1 VGRPSWLAGRGAL
14 VAVLLLAA
22 ALRLWDLGG
31 GPDPFDVDEG
41 YTGID
46 ALRVLRG
53 ARALYFA
60 ANNGAEPLYVYLG
73 ALSSALFGPSAW
85 ALRLPAALA
94 GVAAVLATYLLVRAL
109 FRDAAPVGLDPR
121 TLALLVALL
130 QALSLWHLHLSRDA
144 SRVGLLPLRSEER
157 RVGKE
162 CRSRWSPYH

>member
-1 VGRPSWLAGRGAL
+1 
-14 VAVLLLAA
+14 
-22 ALRLWDLGG
+22 

-41 YTGID
+41 YTGVD

-73 ALSSALFGPSAW
+73 ALSTALLGPSAW

-94 GVAAVLATYLLVRAL
+94 GVAAGLATYLLVRAL
-109 FRDAAPVGLDPR
+109 FRGATPAGLDPR

-130 QALSLWHLHLSRDA
+130 QTLSLWHLHLSRDG
-144 SRVGLLPLRSEER
+144 SRVGLLPLLATLAFWLLWEGLRGRDGEAAPRPRGAVPRPGSEHR
-157 RVGKE
+157 RPLRLG
-162 CRSRWSPYH
+162 